1 MKYFVINKQLEYDR
15 SFLSGLVFADGVL
28 RLSSDSRRAG
38 YMFSRVYDSMEPEM
52 QWHRF
57 TIDGTFR
64 DAGISVRIYTCEQPT
79 ILVDGRYYLISE
91 IIGDEA
97 MSLVRK
103 LQIFAP
109 YEALAASGQSDIL
122 MHDVSGR
129 YLFFILELFR
139 QEDDPQIESICIRFP
154 RESWLK
160 YLPSVY
166 SKDDHGTGKT
176 DCGFTERY
184 LALFQSLYEDL
195 ETDIRDSARLMNPAA
210 IDRSLL
216 VTLAQWFDVK
226 DVYLW
231 PDDKLRELIPRL
243 PELMRLKGT
252 ARGVTEYVKLYTGEE
267 PELTEEDDTIIL
279 TVRDR
284 YIKDAK
290 DYQALVRIVNAM
302 KPADTMLRIVARDA
316 GVSLGIGMRLGINS
330 TLAPKDQEDD
340 GTGLEAGEHEMPCE
354 DDTGDKDD
362 DSSTAEGDCE
372 DDTDV
377 DTLTG
382 SERNI

>member
-15 SFLSGLVFADGVL
+15 CFLSGLVFADGVL

-57 TIDGTFR
+57 TIEGAFR
-64 DAGISVRIYTCEQPT
+64 EAGISVRIYACEHPA

-91 IIGDEA
+91 IIGDPE
-97 MSLVRK
+97 MSLVKK
-103 LQIFAP
+103 LQILSP

-122 MHDVSGR
+122 MHDVTGR

-154 RESWLK
+154 RESWLR

-166 SKDDHGTGKT
+166 TKDDRDAQTG
-176 DCGFTERY
+176 CGFTERY

-195 ETDIRDSARLMNPAA
+195 ESDIRDSARLMNPAA
-210 IDRSLL
+210 VDRNLL
-216 VTLAQWFDVK
+216 MTLAQWFDVK

-302 KPADTMLRIVARDA
+302 KPADTMLRIAAKDA
-316 GVSLGIGMRLGINS
+316 GVSLGIGMRLGVNS
-330 TLAPKDQEDD
+330 TLALEDPGD
-340 GTGLEAGEHEMPCE
+340 GGTGLEAGEDELKDDIADRG
-354 DDTGDKDD
+354 DDT
-362 DSSTAEGDCE
+362 SSTDDGDCE
-372 DDTDV
+372 DNADV